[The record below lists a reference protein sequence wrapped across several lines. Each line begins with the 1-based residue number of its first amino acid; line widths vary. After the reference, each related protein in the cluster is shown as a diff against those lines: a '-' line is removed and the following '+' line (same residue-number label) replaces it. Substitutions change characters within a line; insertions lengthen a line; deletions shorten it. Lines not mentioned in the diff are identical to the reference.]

1 MQSIKRIVIIGS
13 GTAGINLALNLR
25 QNGFAGNVTVFGT
38 EHHDPY
44 QRPPLSKNWL
54 LSDNDP
60 SPIPLRPAS
69 ALEENEIVLR
79 LGQEVALIDRKR
91 AVIVTETGEEI
102 PYDRLVFATGAAPR
116 RLDVPGADL
125 KGVFYL
131 RSLDD
136 AAALRRAMRDN
147 LSAGAVVV
155 GAGVIGL
162 EVASAFTTLNRPVTV
177 VEAGGRVL
185 ARVASVS
192 VAAQVT
198 QRLEKAG
205 IHFLFEKAVA
215 RIEGESGS
223 VKALELADGTRL
235 PAQLVI
241 IGIGAVPQES
251 LALKAGLTCD
261 DGILVD
267 EEMRTSD
274 EHIYAIGD
282 CARGPNEFARG
293 KVRIE
298 TIHNAMHQAKLAAAS
313 LCDKPAPA
321 PAVPRFWSDLAGM
334 KLQGL
339 GIRSDS
345 EVIEE
350 QHGES
355 EDAGEYH
362 HFENGQLVATET
374 INLPMRQNEFA
385 SLIVSRARTD
395 TE

>member
-1 MQSIKRIVIIGS
+1 MQSIERIVIIGS

-25 QNGFAGNVTVFGT
+25 QNGFAGIVTVFGT

-69 ALEENEIVLR
+69 VLEENEIVLR
-79 LGQEVALIDRKR
+79 LGQEVALIDRKL
-91 AVIVTETGEEI
+91 AVIVTETGEKI

-136 AAALRRAMRDN
+136 AAALRRAMHDN
-147 LSAGAVVV
+147 LSTEAVVV

-177 VEAGGRVL
+177 VEAGARIL

-192 VAAQVT
+192 VAARVT

-205 IHFLFEKAVA
+205 INFLFEKTVA
-215 RIEGESGS
+215 RIEGESGL

-261 DGILVD
+261 DGILVN

-274 EHIYAIGD
+274 ERIYAIGD

-321 PAVPRFWSDLAGM
+321 PAVPRFWSDLAGI

-339 GIRSDS
+339 GIRSAP
-345 EVIEE
+345 EAIEE
-350 QHGES
+350 RHGES
-355 EDAGEYH
+355 EDTGEYH
-362 HFENGQLVATET
+362 HFENGQLVAIET
-374 INLPMRQNEFA
+374 INLPMRQNEFV
-385 SLIVSRARTD
+385 SLIASRARAD